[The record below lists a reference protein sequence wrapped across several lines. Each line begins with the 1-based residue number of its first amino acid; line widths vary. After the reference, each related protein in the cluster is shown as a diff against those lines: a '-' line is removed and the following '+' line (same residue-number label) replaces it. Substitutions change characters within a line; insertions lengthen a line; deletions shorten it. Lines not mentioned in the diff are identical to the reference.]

1 MSTQSSAQVGS
12 GLTFR
17 TATLS
22 DAAAVR
28 ALVVSAFRGD
38 SSREGWT
45 TEADLF
51 TDERISEAGVVGKI
65 QRADSQVVMAL
76 DETNALLGCAELVR
90 QGAVVQLGMVAVAPK
105 KQGQGIG
112 KLLITHLEEIAIQE
126 YKAETMELYVIWLRE
141 DVIDFYARR
150 GFIKTERTKPFPY
163 AELVNG
169 KALRL
174 DLYFV
179 VLEKRLL
186 QS

>member
-1 MSTQSSAQVGS
+1 MSTQSSAKVGS

-51 TDERISEAGVVGKI
+51 TDERISEAGV
-65 QRADSQVVMAL
+65 
-76 DETNALLGCAELVR
+76 
-90 QGAVVQLGMVAVAPK
+90 GAVVQLGMVAVAPK

-112 KLLITHLEEIAIQE
+112 KLLITHLEEIAIKE

-141 DVIDFYARR
+141 DVINFYARR

-186 QS
+186 

>member
-1 MSTQSSAQVGS
+1 MSTPSSAQVVS
-12 GLTFR
+12 GLSFC

-51 TDERISEAGVVGKI
+51 TDERVSEAGVIEKI
-65 QRADSQVVMAL
+65 KRADSQVVMVL
-76 DETNALLGCAELVR
+76 DESDILLGCAELVR

-112 KLLITHLEEIAIQE
+112 KLLIRHLEEITIRE
-126 YKAETMELYVIWLRE
+126 YKVETMELYVIWTRE
-141 DVIDFYARR
+141 DVINFYVRR
-150 GFIKTERTKPFPY
+150 GFVKTERTKPFPY

-179 VLEKRLL
+179 VLEKKLL
-186 QS
+186 KI